1 MSNLCWALEKKL
13 FYCLSFFVLLFSL
26 CGKLEKPSNNFLPV
40 FLLLFIYLSI
50 VIFHCFFVFVF
61 FVHLSFDS
69 RGISKL
75 SLKKVVLAV
84 ETIRLNNL
92 FLLSRRFCKT
102 LKKKKQYVL
111 FLNYYFG
118 SNQWQKPVATF
129 CHPILFIFIII
140 IIHFPSIYLTLSL
153 HIWNLSQNFSHG
165 LLKRLNK

>member
-1 MSNLCWALEKKL
+1 MASAKNLLFANFKFPYVKSLLGTGKKNYSIVCRSS
-13 FYCLSFFVLLFSL
+13 FYCFLYAGSLKNLRTIFCLF
-26 CGKLEKPSNNFLPV
+26 

-102 LKKKKQYVL
+102 LKKKQYVL

-118 SNQWQKPVATF
+118 SNQ
-129 CHPILFIFIII
+129 
-140 IIHFPSIYLTLSL
+140 
-153 HIWNLSQNFSHG
+153 
-165 LLKRLNK
+165 

>member
-102 LKKKKQYVL
+102 LKKKTICLVFELL
-111 FLNYYFG
+111 FWFKSMTETSSNILSSDLVFFYYYYYSLSFYL
-118 SNQWQKPVATF
+118 SYPFFTYLKLVSK
-129 CHPILFIFIII
+129 LFSWVVEKI
-140 IIHFPSIYLTLSL
+140 
-153 HIWNLSQNFSHG
+153 
-165 LLKRLNK
+165 K